1 MSLFLLLIFVV
12 VVLHLITGSS
22 ISRSS
27 KSIEKSEKPFIFR
40 QHRTFINYDKTW
52 TLIFEKDGEAFF
64 IGKFNT
70 EEELRLHTAK
80 LNELLRKGVDE
91 AELEAAQK
99 KVALTSY
106 RSQPAQ
112 IPRRSHGRF

>member
-1 MSLFLLLIFVV
+1 MSLFFLLIFVV
-12 VVLHLITGSS
+12 VVLNLICGSP

-27 KSIEKSEKPFIFR
+27 TSIEKPEKPFIFR

-52 TLIFEKDGEAFF
+52 TLIFEKGGEAFF
-64 IGKFNT
+64 IGNFNT

-80 LNELLRKGVDE
+80 LNALLRKGVDD

-99 KVALTSY
+99 EVALISY

-112 IPRRSHGRF
+112 IPRRSYGRF